1 MGPRWTK
8 YPLKAIH
15 SLQSSIAIHRRQTP
29 EAAASLT
36 LNVLLVN
43 IQVDINV
50 DSVLLWFWRPVQCSW
65 VGAPHHAPLC
75 MNQDFIS
82 MPVTQTSPTSI
93 SAQSPLGLMLSAGCG
108 SPATIHVANG
118 LHFSGLVLM
127 SLGTFAALL
136 CIVLMYTACR
146 SAVGHLLDRG
156 LRVQTTNNNNSS
168 SMFIAGR
175 ALWQGSIAQV
185 PIKLTGPCWRL
196 DYT

>member
-8 YPLKAIH
+8 YPPKAIH

-36 LNVLLVN
+36 LNVFLVN

-50 DSVLLWFWRPVQCSW
+50 DSVLLWFWHPVQCNW
-65 VGAPHHAPLC
+65 VGAPHYMSLC

-82 MPVTQTSPTSI
+82 VPVTQTSLTSI

-108 SPATIHVANG
+108 SPANIHVANG

-127 SLGTFAALL
+127 SLGTFAALS
-136 CIVLMYTACR
+136 CIVLMYSACR

-156 LRVQTTNNNNSS
+156 LRLQTTTTTTTTTTTCPISTTV
-168 SMFIAGR
+168 G
-175 ALWQGSIAQV
+175 LYV
-185 PIKLTGPCWRL
+185 PLVQL
-196 DYT
+196 